1 MFALAHLS
9 DPHLGPLPDVR
20 WRELASKRVLGYV
33 NWQRNRSA
41 VLGAETVR
49 AVVDD
54 LHDARPDHVAVT
66 GDLVNLGLPAEIAE
80 ARHWLESLG
89 SPETV
94 TLVPGNHDAYVPG
107 AVAGF
112 RAAWHP
118 YMTGDDA
125 GAVVRFP
132 FVRRRGPVG
141 IVGVSTAIA
150 TAPFMATG
158 RIRAA
163 DATALADALAH
174 LGREGLFRV
183 VLIHHPPVAGST
195 RWHRRLIGARLF
207 RDAIAA
213 AGAELILHGHN
224 HRTVVAQ
231 LPGPAGP
238 VPVVG
243 VTSASQA
250 PHEGRPGGGYLLF
263 RIGRSGNGFVCDLAE
278 RGLARAGGPI
288 ETIREMRLVGAS
300 ASALPLREGRNH
312 ASPAA

>member
-1 MFALAHLS
+1 MIALAHLS
-9 DPHLGPLPDVR
+9 DPHLGPLPDLR
-20 WRELASKRVLGYV
+20 WRELASKRVLGYA
-33 NWQRNRSA
+33 NWRRNRSA
-41 VLGAETVR
+41 LLGAETVR
-49 AVVDD
+49 AVVDG

-66 GDLVNLGLPAEIAE
+66 GDLVNLGLPAEIAG
-80 ARHWLESLG
+80 ARHWLDSLG

-94 TLVPGNHDAYVPG
+94 TVVPGNHDAYVAG
-107 AVAGF
+107 AIAGF

-125 GAVVRFP
+125 AATVRYP

-158 RIRAA
+158 LIRAA
-163 DATALADALAH
+163 QATALAEALYD

-195 RWHRRLIGARLF
+195 RWHRRLVGARLF
-207 RDAIAA
+207 RDAIAT
-213 AGAELILHGHN
+213 AGAELVLHGHN
-224 HRTVVAQ
+224 HRTHIAS

-243 VTSASQA
+243 VTSASQV
-250 PHEGRPGGGYLLF
+250 PREGRPGASYLLF
-263 RIGRSGNGFVCDLAE
+263 RIGRSGNRFVCDLAE
-278 RGLARAGGPI
+278 RGLARAGGAV
-288 ETIREMRLVGAS
+288 ETIREMRLAGPGAQPS
-300 ASALPLREGRNH
+300 GTLTQA
-312 ASPAA
+312 